1 MHRGQKGG
9 VMKKPIIILALLGG
23 LVVGPQHATADDSV
37 KSILT
42 DMTHVKRWNRFADKL
57 LELHNNIISG
67 HEIRTTESTGGYFRE
82 PDFYKDVHYYDAR
95 SGRLLSHVQWET
107 KHPDRVH
114 FMEVFS
120 YDDKGRVIRDFG
132 VAFLT
137 EGRNAPVQTLINF
150 HTYPEGLHA
159 FRQFDASNNRIF
171 ERCDGKYKG
180 KEVGIKLSEMDILEV
195 EDLPKSILTSPEYK
209 KCFEGLPHS
218 AGKYLT
224 PQM

>member
-1 MHRGQKGG
+1 
-9 VMKKPIIILALLGG
+9 MKEWIMVLAMASG
-23 LVVGPQHATADDSV
+23 LVANTPPAVADDSV

-57 LELHNNIISG
+57 YDLHKSIISR
-67 HEIRTTESTGGYFRE
+67 HEIRTTETSGGYFRE
-82 PDFYKDVHYYDAR
+82 PNFYKDVHYYDAR

-107 KHPDRVH
+107 KHPKRVH
-114 FMEVFS
+114 FMEIFT

-132 VAFLT
+132 VAYLT

-150 HTYPEGLHA
+150 HAYPEGLHA

-171 ERCDGKYKG
+171 ERCDGKYNG
-180 KEVGIKLSEMDILEV
+180 KEISIKLSEMDILEV
-195 EDLPKSILTSPEYK
+195 EDLPKSVLTSPEYK
-209 KCFEGLPHS
+209 KCFKGLPHS

>member
-1 MHRGQKGG
+1 
-9 VMKKPIIILALLGG
+9 MKESIIILVMLGG
-23 LVVGPQHATADDSV
+23 LVTGIQPATAEDSV

-57 LELHNNIISG
+57 LELHKSIIAQ

-82 PDFYKDVHYYDAR
+82 PNFYKDVHYYDAK
-95 SGRLLSHVQWET
+95 SGQLLSHVQWET

-114 FMEVFS
+114 FMEVFI
-120 YDDKGRVIRDFG
+120 YDKKGRVIRDFG

-150 HTYPEGLHA
+150 HAYPKGLHA

-171 ERCDGKYKG
+171 ERCDGNYNG
-180 KEVGIKLSEMDILEV
+180 KEVSINLSEMDILEV

-209 KCFEGLPHS
+209 TCFAGLPHS

>member
-1 MHRGQKGG
+1 
-9 VMKKPIIILALLGG
+9 MKELITIMVLLSG
-23 LVVGPQHATADDSV
+23 LVTGIQPATADDTV

-42 DMTHVKRWNRFADKL
+42 DMTHVARWNRFADKL
-57 LELHNNIISG
+57 LELHKSIIAQ

-82 PDFYKDVHYYDAR
+82 PDFYKDVHYYDAK

-114 FMEVFS
+114 FMEVFN
-120 YDDKGRVIRDFG
+120 YDKKGRVIRDFG
-132 VAFLT
+132 VAYLT

-150 HTYPEGLHA
+150 HAYPKDLHA

-180 KEVGIKLSEMDILEV
+180 KEVSIKLSEMDILEV

-209 KCFEGLPHS
+209 ACFAGLPHS